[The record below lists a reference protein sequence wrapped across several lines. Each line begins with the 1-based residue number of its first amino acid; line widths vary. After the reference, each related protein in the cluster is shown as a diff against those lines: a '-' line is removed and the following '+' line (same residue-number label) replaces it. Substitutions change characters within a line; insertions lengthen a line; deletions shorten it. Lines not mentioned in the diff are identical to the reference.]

1 MIWHQSYLQI
11 FQISP
16 IEINW
21 GKSPTNL
28 KKTLSVYLYI
38 PNNIGWMRGMSSYA
52 TIPSWPFL
60 LELVPLESSN
70 PNDRELTFGPTAFT
84 IKHMSKVWE
93 TEAILMSLHNFD
105 PSCWSQLKKEKER
118 KKTNSI
124 QFERSNFKLGFK
136 SINPPN
142 DHRKFCWGPRNHFWW
157 I

>member
-1 MIWHQSYLQI
+1 
-11 FQISP
+11 
-16 IEINW
+16 
-21 GKSPTNL
+21 
-28 KKTLSVYLYI
+28 
-38 PNNIGWMRGMSSYA
+38 MRGMSSYA

-118 KKTNSI
+118 KKLTP
-124 QFERSNFKLGFK
+124 SNLRDQTSSLGSK
-136 SINPPN
+136 V
-142 DHRKFCWGPRNHFWW
+142 
-157 I
+157 